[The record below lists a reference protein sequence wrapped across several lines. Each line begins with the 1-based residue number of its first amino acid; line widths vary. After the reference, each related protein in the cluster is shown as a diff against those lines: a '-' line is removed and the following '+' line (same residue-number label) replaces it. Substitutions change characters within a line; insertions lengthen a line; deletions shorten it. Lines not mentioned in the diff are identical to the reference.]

1 MEFRFPYLLR
11 EVEDIPTF
19 PSVFR
24 QVVLAYSASKQ
35 GTGEHCMLKGTQAY
49 VQTKFTTVG
58 QGEILIMLYDG
69 AIKFL
74 TLAKEKIEAKD
85 YAAKGMLLSR
95 TLDIIHELDS
105 ALNMEAG
112 GEIAENLHKLYFMC
126 CTRLLQANLRMDVT
140 FIDSVIKILSGLRSA
155 YAEILNRPEVQA
167 AAAKLERRAPTSS
180 SMQKAA
186 IPTTH
191 VAPTGAARA
200 VVRSAY
206 GQQASLSVQEPAAP
220 SPSLSIGE
228 TPPPTKISAP
238 LPKVA
243 DFAPVMKEAQEQLPP
258 QAPPA
263 AVPVQPAPPVAPPVT
278 IPDVPEQPI
287 PPVNMLNRR
296 LAATNRYGKI
306 AQNM

>member
-1 MEFRFPYLLR
+1 
-11 EVEDIPTF
+11 
-19 PSVFR
+19 
-24 QVVLAYSASKQ
+24 
-35 GTGEHCMLKGTQAY
+35 MLKGTQAY

-85 YAAKGMLLSR
+85 YAAKGILLSR

-126 CTRLLQANLRMDVT
+126 CTRLLQANLRMDIT

-167 AAAKLERRAPTSS
+167 AAAKLERRPPTSS
-180 SMQKAA
+180 SLQKAA

-191 VAPTGAARA
+191 IAPTGAARGI
-200 VVRSAY
+200 VRSAY
-206 GQQASLSVQEPAAP
+206 GQQASLSAQESVVP
-220 SPSLSIGE
+220 SPSIPAGD
-228 TPPPTKISAP
+228 TQPPTKVSAP

-258 QAPPA
+258 QEPQA
-263 AVPVQPAPPVAPPVT
+263 PVQPVSPPVAPPVT
-278 IPDVPEQPI
+278 ISDVPEQPV

-296 LAATNRYGKI
+296 LAATARYGKI